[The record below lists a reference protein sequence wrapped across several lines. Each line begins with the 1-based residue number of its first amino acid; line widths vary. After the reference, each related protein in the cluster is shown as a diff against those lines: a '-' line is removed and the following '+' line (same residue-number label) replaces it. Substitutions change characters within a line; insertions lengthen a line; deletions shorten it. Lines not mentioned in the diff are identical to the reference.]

1 MRALSSSLLAI
12 TLCLFASG
20 CSGPVEQ
27 RTACAEYVSCIAA
40 RDGLR
45 GSTTNVHRFE
55 ADGDC
60 WGSPEGADLCET
72 SCVNGLAFLRDREQN
87 LPEECS
93 P

>member
-1 MRALSSSLLAI
+1 MSALVSRLIGL
-12 TLCLFASG
+12 TLCLSAAG
-20 CSGPVEQ
+20 CNGPVEQ
-27 RTACAEYVSCIAA
+27 RIACAEYVSCIEA

-45 GSTTNVHRFE
+45 GSTTNVRRFE
-55 ADGDC
+55 TDGGC

-72 SCVNGLAFLRDREQN
+72 ACVNGLAFLREREQG